1 MAYVSTQKFLPSTNT
16 LRSRSALVPTSGS
29 KVDSS
34 KLLPAAGGQSKAATK
49 VGEIVNVYT
58 KKINLKKKI
67 SQSDKKQTE
76 NVKRRGVEDR
86 LETKLAEKS
95 ESDFGLR
102 IPGESL
108 VDKILRFIGFTAL
121 GFIVDKFAK
130 YLPTFKNLGE
140 TLQPIIDGVGGFIKV
155 VGGAAITFVE
165 RGYAAVNAVN
175 EVIGNIGGE
184 DAQKTFN
191 DVLSNLTL
199 VPSTLKLD

>member
-1 MAYVSTQKFLPSTNT
+1 MAYVSTQQFLPSTNT

-58 KKINLKKKI
+58 KKINLKKKT
-67 SQSDKKQTE
+67 SQSDEKQKE
-76 NVKRRGVEDR
+76 NVKRRKVEDK

-108 VDKILRFIGFTAL
+108 VDKILMDL
-121 GFIVDKFAK
+121 
-130 YLPTFKNLGE
+130 LL
-140 TLQPIIDGVGGFIKV
+140 L
-155 VGGAAITFVE
+155 
-165 RGYAAVNAVN
+165 
-175 EVIGNIGGE
+175 
-184 DAQKTFN
+184 
-191 DVLSNLTL
+191 VL
-199 VPSTLKLD
+199 